1 MELGG
6 EGKGRKGMGQDGMKW
21 SWEER
26 GGEGK
31 MEVGKM
37 WKLICKR

>member
-6 EGKGRKGMGQDGMKW
+6 EWKGRKGMGQDGMKW

-26 GGEGK
+26 GGENGGRK
-31 MEVGKM
+31 DVEVNM
-37 WKLICKR
+37 